1 MSRYYKKDIGYIQQN
16 IGYYIANFA
25 IVFVL
30 DKFGDLKSSR
40 PKMFYKIGLKQVL
53 DLYLKITSTRIFM
66 ISLNF
71 RLEIYVTSA

>member
-1 MSRYYKKDIGYIQQN
+1 MTRYYKKDIGYKRQN
-16 IGYYIANFA
+16 IGYYIPNFA

-30 DKFGDLKSSR
+30 DKFGDHKSSR

-53 DLYLKITSTRIFM
+53 DLYLKITCTRILM

>member
-1 MSRYYKKDIGYIQQN
+1 MSRYYKKDIGYTRQN

-53 DLYLKITSTRIFM
+53 DL
-66 ISLNF
+66 
-71 RLEIYVTSA
+71 

>member
-30 DKFGDLKSSR
+30 NKFGDLKSSR

-53 DLYLKITSTRIFM
+53 DLYLKITCTHIFV
-66 ISLNF
+66 ISVNF